1 MPVPTLNATPGAAD
15 ANSYATV
22 AEADAYHDARLHSEA
37 WTAADAGTKTRALIM
52 ATRLIDSLYD
62 WTGDISSGQQALLWP
77 RVGMSRRTGSDRTG
91 WNPTAG
97 WFGGAYPIASDVI
110 PPELKNATAE
120 FARQLLAEDRSA
132 DSDVEA
138 QGLKSLRVGPIGLE
152 FKGDVV
158 PKVVPDAV
166 YHLIPE
172 GWGCARGRAQATQR
186 LVRA

>member
-1 MPVPTLNATPGAAD
+1 VPVPTLNATPGAED

-22 AEADAYHDARLHSEA
+22 QEANAYHDSRLHSED
-37 WTAADAGTKTRALIM
+37 WTAADVGTKTVALIM

-62 WTGDISSGQQALLWP
+62 WTGDIASGQQALLWP
-77 RVGMSRRTGSDRTG
+77 RVGMSRRTGSGRSG
-91 WNPTAG
+91 WNPGAG
-97 WFGGAYPIASDVI
+97 WYGGAYPIASDVI

-120 FARQLLAEDRSA
+120 FARQLIGEDRSA
-132 DSDVEA
+132 DSDIET
-138 QGLKSLRVGPIGLE
+138 QGLKSLRAGPVSLE
-152 FKGDVV
+152 FKGDVA

-172 GWGCARGRAQATQR
+172 DWGVARGRAAATQR